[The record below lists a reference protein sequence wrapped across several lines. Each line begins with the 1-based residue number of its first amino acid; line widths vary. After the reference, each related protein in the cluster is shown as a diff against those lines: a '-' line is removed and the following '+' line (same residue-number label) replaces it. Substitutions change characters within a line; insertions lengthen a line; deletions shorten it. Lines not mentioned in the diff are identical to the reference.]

1 MKTNTYLRTSLLSMA
16 AAALLLMMIEMDR
29 NYGIEERLTIAA
41 HPVPGIGLLQS
52 FTRELSQRH
61 SDTVINTVSATVDD
75 SILTLVIQVQ
85 NSTNGDIIVCP
96 SYVNVS
102 RPSPSTVRCSSRG
115 LGRDFDIYLPDQAPR
130 GVGFYEPFP
139 HVIPRRPA
147 QLVVIPRDSVY
158 TFEYEYVHQERSTT
172 VENGPWTIY
181 GEFGLPAWRYS
192 DEAIKPVIDSARFA
206 RPSSLYRLKQTH
218 FEFYD
223 DEFTWY
229 TIVSDTTFTYLS
241 REMQYLLRANQ
252 IPGKRLTNP
261 FIQVTKAP
269 QK

>member
-1 MKTNTYLRTSLLSMA
+1 MSA
-16 AAALLLMMIEMDR
+16 ALFLCGSNASVFALALLLWTGEIDR
-29 NYGIEERLTIAA
+29 RYGIEARLTIVA
-41 HPVPGIGLLQS
+41 HPIPVIGVQRS
-52 FTRELSQRH
+52 FTRDPSQGH

-75 SILTLVIQVQ
+75 SILTLVIQIH
-85 NSTNGDIIVCP
+85 NCTDGDIIVCP

-115 LGRDFDIYLPDQAPR
+115 LGRDFDIYVPDQALR
-130 GVGFYEPFP
+130 DAGFYEPFP

-147 QLVVIPRDSVY
+147 QLVIIPHDSVY
-158 TFEYEYVHQERSTT
+158 TFEYEYVHQERRAIVHS
-172 VENGPWTIY
+172 GPWTIY

-252 IPGKRLTNP
+252 IPGKRLNSP
-261 FIQVTKAP
+261 VIQVTKA
-269 QK
+269 Q